1 MTFYEAAVE
10 VLRDAGR
17 PLHYKKIAAQAIEQS
32 LLSHVGRD
40 PYETMNARLNQEVQ
54 KKSGDTLVKLVR
66 PGVYELKKGVDTADA
81 KQTIQLRK
89 VEPIVEPEWESE
101 EDDDDSGDDDDE
113 EEEEQSSDEN
123 SDAEDKK
130 TKQRRRSRGRPRSGR
145 STSGENGDADG
156 DDASG
161 GDTNDD
167 DGDDGDDDNAADDG
181 NEVGRGIDRS
191 AGDDAD
197 DNNDGGESA
206 DDGDEDSSTDD
217 DGEQRASSGRRR
229 SRGRRKRGGR
239 DDAETQ
245 SSEGVERA
253 EEDPGAG
260 DVNRGG
266 DTPPESTAPDVGD
279 TQADDGEQRDKRG
292 RRGRRGRGGDERGRR
307 GRGRRGRGRG
317 RPTTDQAVV
326 QPGESSDGD
335 GELATKIA
343 TLLEKGSRRG
353 WTQRKI
359 AKALAEQPGIEAATD
374 TMVRSVLE
382 AANERRA
389 AAGHTPLFT
398 EMKPGTWALAAASSE
413 QLARSYSALSTWQA
427 QHRGLLIDELAARI
441 GDFDSATVRSTLLLV
456 LERLGYRDIEAMAH
470 GSTWLATV
478 SVGMSDDRVAVRI
491 HDEGETDIEHVDAFR
506 EDLIDAG
513 AVSGVLLTTSGSTD
527 GAVENADGTQP
538 RISVIDSDA
547 FAEWML
553 RAGVGVA
560 KMNLNVN
567 CLDDAFFAS

>member
-1 MTFYEAAVE
+1 MTFYEAAIE

-89 VEPIVEPEWESE
+89 VAPIEEPDWEN
-101 EDDDDSGDDDDE
+101 DDDDEPGDDDDE
-113 EEEEQSSDEN
+113 EEEEEGKTEAGPEEADASDEG
-123 SDAEDKK
+123 SQLAGGKK
-130 TKQRRRSRGRPRSGR
+130 S
-145 STSGENGDADG
+145 
-156 DDASG
+156 
-161 GDTNDD
+161 
-167 DGDDGDDDNAADDG
+167 
-181 NEVGRGIDRS
+181 
-191 AGDDAD
+191 
-197 DNNDGGESA
+197 
-206 DDGDEDSSTDD
+206 
-217 DGEQRASSGRRR
+217 
-229 SRGRRKRGGR
+229 GRRKRAKKSRHDDESAR
-239 DDAETQ
+239 DGDPENTRPDTTKKRGEDKARGDDGPTPSDDTEPAPAEQMNADA
-245 SSEGVERA
+245 
-253 EEDPGAG
+253 GA
-260 DVNRGG
+260 D
-266 DTPPESTAPDVGD
+266 
-279 TQADDGEQRDKRG
+279 ADDRTDRLSDDDQNAGEGDSQK
-292 RRGRRGRGGDERGRR
+292 RRGRRGGRGRGNNERGRR
-307 GRGRRGRGRG
+307 GRGRRGRGRR
-317 RPTTDQAVV
+317 RPTADQPVV
-326 QPGESSDGD
+326 QTGESSGDD

-343 TLLEKGSRRG
+343 GLLEKAGRRG
-353 WTQRKI
+353 WTQRRI
-359 AKALAEQPGIEAATD
+359 AKALADQPGIEAATD

-382 AANERRA
+382 TANERRA

-413 QLARSYSALSTWQA
+413 QLGASYAALSAWQA
-427 QHRGLLIDELAARI
+427 RHRGLLIDELANRVI
-441 GDFDSATVRSTLLLV
+441 DFDDATIRSTLLLV
-456 LERLGYRDIEAMAH
+456 IERLGYRDIEAMAQ

-491 HDEGETDIEHVDAFR
+491 HDEDVADERHINNFR

-513 AVSGVLLTTSGSTD
+513 AVSGVLLTTPGVLDEAMAKAGSS
-527 GAVENADGTQP
+527 QP
-538 RISVIDSDA
+538 RISVVDSDA

-567 CLDDAFFAS
+567 CLDDAFFES